1 MTKNT
6 SRILLSILLFSLSIS
21 CAKKEKKPENIWDNN
36 RFAAVLTEVQLAEA
50 AVRLGYHKN
59 NDSLI
64 PNDSVYEA
72 AFRKMNTNRSDFDSN
87 YNYYLNHPEEMEKI
101 YEQVITNLS
110 QRSAA
115 INEKK

>member
-1 MTKNT
+1 MIKNT
-6 SRILLSILLFSLSIS
+6 QRIIIILLLFLFGGS
-21 CAKKEKKPENIWDNN
+21 CAKKEKKPENIWDND

-59 NDSLI
+59 IDSLI
-64 PNDSVYEA
+64 PNDSVYA
-72 AFRKMNTNRSDFDSN
+72 AALRKMNTSRSDFDSN
-87 YNYYLNHPEEMEKI
+87 YNYYLDHPEEMEKV

-110 QRSAA
+110 KRSAA